1 MIRNHRIISTLI
13 SKKFMKWMLLVLVTC
28 IVVYINYGINI
39 FYIGDFYGQQ
49 YTTSHRL
56 FEFVPRLRIDK
67 LYDLDYRRSVVELLT
82 YIPIGLLVC
91 NSARK
96 NKIRTSLVYSVV
108 VSIYTGIEIC
118 SGWSDI
124 YYLKTI
130 MNNCLGTCIGISV
143 FYTAKL
149 IEEKGR
155 MRKIPL
161 YLLPLFIGML
171 YCLSQYMVCYTN
183 RWGNVYPN
191 DYVPLSPECLNVT
204 YSDEYEYY
212 TVDPSLYSMLTK
224 EDTKELIRRLFES
237 VGVTEYSIETGYDG
251 IRVCE
256 EYWQYVSEDGR
267 YIIILPKGNSSLQLL
282 FLDMLNYEGDDR
294 REMETRLECDSEEF
308 KGILDALKNVG
319 IIFKPNKNNEIYR
332 NNKTREVL
340 IQDATSFED
349 DIYIYHEFRVKVD
362 EEGKLKKLRIES
374 DVWHGWSLRYRSRFK
389 SGNEKFSSFYNP
401 EELDNVVTE
410 DMALEKLCNGECY
423 ADGLN
428 EAVKNGSVDIVI
440 YNSDIKVQRDDR
452 GYMEYVYCFYIEPIT
467 APDGTVIDMLYVPA
481 LKSYY

>member
-39 FYIGDFYGQQ
+39 FYTEYLFYQHF
-49 YTTSHRL
+49 TTSHRL

-204 YSDEYEYY
+204 YSDKYHGC
-212 TVDPSLYSMLTK
+212 TTIASLGSLLTK

-237 VGVTEYSIETGYDG
+237 VGVTEYSIVSEYDAIDTG
-251 IRVCE
+251 V
-256 EYWQYVSEDGR
+256 EYWKYVSEDGR
-267 YIIILPKGNSSLQLL
+267 YIIFLPKGKTSLNLL
-282 FLDMLNYEGDDR
+282 FLDMLNYEKKG
-294 REMETRLECDSEEF
+294 EQITRLECDSEEF

-319 IIFKPNKNNEIYR
+319 INVKPNKNSEMIR
-332 NNKTREVL
+332 DNKSHEVRFE
-340 IQDATSFED
+340 DKTKFED

-362 EEGKLKKLRIES
+362 EEGKLEKLRIES
-374 DVWHGWSLRYRSRFK
+374 DVWHGWILRRSSRFK
-389 SGNEKFSSFYNP
+389 SGNEKYSSFYNP